1 MRSKSALLLAVALG
15 CGTVA
20 AFAATQVIKDQGTA
34 PTVAMIEIL
43 VATKDINGTVKI
55 GPDRFHLEKWPQ
67 DRLPPGA
74 IRDMK
79 TVEGKY
85 TNQRLFQGEP
95 LLERKVNL
103 TNESIAQ
110 RIPEG
115 FKVFDL
121 PVDSTNGGVG
131 YIQPGH
137 RIDIHGFFEK
147 GGKLRESKSLMVMEN
162 VEVLMVDGVAVREQD
177 EGHNKKAATMQLLIR
192 SSQFEALNT
201 ARYLGKLNVSLR
213 PTQDVGGAEVE
224 TDNGDAFLQWVRT
237 AVNEEESIPKQ
248 EVASE
253 TKKQATRAVPKN
265 KMLVI
270 SPNGTESYVWND
282 EGEIPRR
289 EETSTEQNASTADHS
304 VEGSPEPSN
313 SQSLTSGMVWDG
325 KQWTYNPSGFKPVY
339 PTADDDK
346 TKKKGSNGKDD
357 NPALPESPAS

>member
-34 PTVAMIEIL
+34 PSVAMVEIL
-43 VATKDINGTVKI
+43 VASKDIAGTIKI

-67 DRLPPGA
+67 DRLPQGA

-147 GGKLRESKSLMVMEN
+147 GGKLRESKSIMVMEN
-162 VEVLMVDGVAVREQD
+162 VEVLMVDGVAVRDQD

-213 PTQDVGGAEVE
+213 PTQEVGDTEVE
-224 TDNGDAFLQWVRT
+224 TDNGDAFLDWVRT
-237 AVNEEESIPKQ
+237 AVNDEGSAPKPVV
-248 EVASE
+248 VAE
-253 TKKQATRAVPKN
+253 RKTPTRNVPKN

-270 SPNGTESYVWND
+270 SPNGTESYVWD
-282 EGEIPRR
+282 KAGEIPRR
-289 EETSTEQNASTADHS
+289 QETVEGQNASTAPLIT
-304 VEGSPEPSN
+304 EGSPDPSN

-346 TKKKGSNGKDD
+346 TKKKGSNGQDD
-357 NPALPESPAS
+357 IPAPPDGPAS

>member
-1 MRSKSALLLAVALG
+1 MRSKPALLLAVALG

-20 AFAATQVIKDQGTA
+20 AFAATQVIKEQG
-34 PTVAMIEIL
+34 PVQSIAMVDIL
-43 VATKDINGTVKI
+43 VATKDVAASTKI
-55 GPDRFHLEKWPQ
+55 GTDRFHLEKWPQ
-67 DRLPPGA
+67 DRLPQGA
-74 IRDMK
+74 IRDLK
-79 TVEGKY
+79 TVEGKF

-103 TNESIAQ
+103 TNDSIEK
-110 RIPEG
+110 RIPDG

-162 VEVLMVDGVAVREQD
+162 VEVLMVDGVATRDQD
-177 EGHNKKAATMQLLIR
+177 EAHNKKAATIQLLIR

-201 ARYLGKLNVSLR
+201 ARYLGKLSVSLR
-213 PTQDVGGAEVE
+213 PSQEAEGTEFE
-224 TDNGDAFLQWVRT
+224 TDNGEVFLAWVRT
-237 AVNEEESIPKQ
+237 AVNEEESAPQPVTI
-248 EVASE
+248 E
-253 TKKQATRAVPKN
+253 TTTPVRKAPKN

-270 SPNGTESYVWND
+270 SPNGTEAYVWDN
-282 EGEIPRR
+282 EKEIPRKL
-289 EETSTEQNASTADHS
+289 EANDPSNASGLNSST
-304 VEGSPEPSN
+304 EGSPESSN
-313 SQSLTSGMVWDG
+313 SQGLTSGMIWDG

-346 TKKKGSNGKDD
+346 TKKKGSNGQDEVS
-357 NPALPESPAS
+357 LPPGDPAS